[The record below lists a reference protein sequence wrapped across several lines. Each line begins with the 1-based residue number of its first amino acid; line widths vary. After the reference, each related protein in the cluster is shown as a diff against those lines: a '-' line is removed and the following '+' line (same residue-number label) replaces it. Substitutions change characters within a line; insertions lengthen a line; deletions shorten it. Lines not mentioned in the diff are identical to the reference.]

1 MDYRGDYFP
10 EEELLDQEWTT
21 GRIIKAIFKG
31 FLYFCVVLVYLF
43 FFFRFYTSCDASLV
57 TRTYLSEHARAIYS
71 ADPDAFIMYRFDS
84 TNINSDGTVMLRRIV
99 YADTV
104 DELEIGIRYVADKVT
119 DGKLDMP
126 FTYILKDSEG
136 NTYEL
141 VNRIATSRYTY
152 GYERVCFDGVDI
164 NMGENKYLKEES
176 ENISAADGD
185 LTVSKDKLD
194 EEIKR
199 GTVYTLEIYYGEKII
214 ESFDFYNNTTPVSQT
229 AYK

>member
-1 MDYRGDYFP
+1 FP

-57 TRTYLSEHARAIYS
+57 TRTYLSEQARVVYN
-71 ADPDAFIMYRFDS
+71 ADPNAFTMYRFDS

-119 DGKLDMP
+119 GGDLDMP
-126 FTYILKDSEG
+126 FTYILRDSDG
-136 NTYEL
+136 NTYEI
-141 VNRIATSRYTY
+141 VNRVATSRYTY
-152 GYERVCFDGVDI
+152 GYERICFGSVDI
-164 NMGENKYLKEES
+164 DMSENKYLKEES
-176 ENISAADGD
+176 EEISSADGTD
-185 LTVSKDKLD
+185 LTVSEDELD
-194 EEIKR
+194 EEIRR
-199 GTVYTLEIYYGEKII
+199 GTVYTLEVYYGEKRI
-214 ESFDFYNNTTPVSQT
+214 ESFNFYNNTTPVSQT
-229 AYK
+229 TYK